1 MNMFFV
7 MKKKKSDEI
16 ELVTAPLTRGD
27 ILPGYLFVLSVQMH
41 SSLLFDSL
49 QELLVIACSI

>member
-7 MKKKKSDEI
+7 MKKKKSNEI

-27 ILPGYLFVLSVQMH
+27 VLPGLYCRFEILN
-41 SSLLFDSL
+41 
-49 QELLVIACSI
+49 